1 MNFPQVLLAC
11 RSNLPRMIL
20 SNLQLPNL
28 CSRVSA
34 IHSASTKKAQAKL
47 EHVFDNINHLR
58 LATGD
63 AKIELSLVFLSS
75 LQQLAEKKI
84 SAPTAQP
91 SFGAKTIF
99 SYYYIHTQYYVL
111 VPRSVGPHRKW
122 QSAPPVFRKMWIST
136 LFTEEAL
143 RERHVHR

>member
-1 MNFPQVLLAC
+1 MNFQVLLAC
-11 RSNLPRMIL
+11 RRNLPRMIL
-20 SNLQLPNL
+20 SNLQLPNF

-75 LQQLAEKKI
+75 LQQLAENFFRADGI
-84 SAPTAQP
+84 A
-91 SFGAKTIF
+91 
-99 SYYYIHTQYYVL
+99 
-111 VPRSVGPHRKW
+111 
-122 QSAPPVFRKMWIST
+122 VFWRENNFFILLYTYSILRTCST
-136 LFTEEAL
+136 
-143 RERHVHR
+143 